1 MSAYTQSV
9 IENIC
14 FRIAQL
20 DAVSR
25 QEVFERIEKMKDEDV
40 KKEDVSP
47 PPETKKTV
55 RFSDLC
61 GVGAEIWR
69 DEDVNEYIR
78 KERESWNREWD

>member
-1 MSAYTQSV
+1 MSAHTQSV

-20 DAVSR
+20 DAISR
-25 QEVFERIEKMKDEDV
+25 QEVFERIEKMKIES
-40 KKEDVSP
+40 VST

-55 RFSDLC
+55 RISDLW

>member
-1 MSAYTQSV
+1 MSAHTQSV

-14 FRIAQL
+14 LRIAQL
-20 DAVSR
+20 DAISR
-25 QEVFERIEKMKDEDV
+25 QEVFERIEKMKSDHMES
-40 KKEDVSP
+40 ESVSTS
-47 PPETKKTV
+47 PETKKTV
-55 RFSDLC
+55 RISDLW

>member
-1 MSAYTQSV
+1 MSAHTQSV

-25 QEVFERIEKMKDEDV
+25 QEVFERIEKMKRES
-40 KKEDVSP
+40 VSP

-55 RFSDLC
+55 RISDFW

-78 KERESWNREWD
+78 KERDSWD

>member
-1 MSAYTQSV
+1 MSAHSQSV

-25 QEVFERIEKMKDEDV
+25 KEVFERIEKMKSDHIKSES
-40 KKEDVSP
+40 VSA

-55 RFSDLC
+55 RISDFW

-78 KERESWNREWD
+78 KERDSWDREWD

>member
-1 MSAYTQSV
+1 MSATPQSV

-20 DAVSR
+20 DAISR
-25 QEVFERIEKMKDEDV
+25 QEVFERIEKMKIEN
-40 KKEDVSP
+40 VST

-55 RFSDLC
+55 RISDFW

-78 KERESWNREWD
+78 KERDSWD

>member
-1 MSAYTQSV
+1 MSSSTQSV

-20 DAVSR
+20 DAISR
-25 QEVFERIEKMKDEDV
+25 QEIFERIEKMKNERA
-40 KKEDVSP
+40 ST
-47 PPETKKTV
+47 PPETRKTV
-55 RFSDLC
+55 GFSDLC

-78 KERESWNREWD
+78 KERESWDREWD

>member
-1 MSAYTQSV
+1 MSAHTQSV

-20 DAVSR
+20 DAISR
-25 QEVFERIEKMKDEDV
+25 QEVFERIEKMKSE
-40 KKEDVSP
+40 SASTT

-55 RFSDLC
+55 RISDFW

-69 DEDVNEYIR
+69 DEDINEYIR
-78 KERESWNREWD
+78 KERDLWDREWD